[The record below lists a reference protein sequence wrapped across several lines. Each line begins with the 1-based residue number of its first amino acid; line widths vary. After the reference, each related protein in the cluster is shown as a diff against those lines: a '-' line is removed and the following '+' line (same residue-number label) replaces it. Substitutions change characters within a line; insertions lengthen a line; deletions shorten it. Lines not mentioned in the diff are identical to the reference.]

1 MEKHIERLFSE
12 NKYLKEQIGLI
23 KKSLLTKDNS
33 ETSVIVKK
41 QTEG

>member
-1 MEKHIERLFSE
+1 MEKNIERLFSE
-12 NKYLKEQIGLI
+12 NKYLKEQIDGI

-41 QTEG
+41 QREE